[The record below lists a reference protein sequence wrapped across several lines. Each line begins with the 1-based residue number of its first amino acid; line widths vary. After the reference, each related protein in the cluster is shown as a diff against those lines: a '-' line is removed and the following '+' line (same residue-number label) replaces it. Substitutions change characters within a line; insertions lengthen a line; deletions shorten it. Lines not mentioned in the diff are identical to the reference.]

1 MAQRNPEVSDAE
13 LEVLKVLWEHGP
25 GTVRDVEAVL
35 RKNRK
40 RWAYTTILTLL
51 YRLQAKGYAKSDT
64 RGLAHVFS
72 AVVTRERLVRQRL
85 RDVAD
90 SLCEGAA
97 TPLLLALVEGQR
109 FSSEELEQ
117 FRKLLDELEA
127 KKRK

>member
-1 MAQRNPEVSDAE
+1 VAQRNPEVSDAE

-25 GTVRDVEAVL
+25 GTVRDVEASL
-35 RKNRK
+35 RQSKK
-40 RWAYTTILTLL
+40 RWAYTTVLTLL
-51 YRLQAKGYAKSDT
+51 HRLQAKGYVKSDK
-64 RGLAHVFS
+64 RELAHVFS

-97 TPLLLALVEGQR
+97 TPLVLALVEGQR

>member
-1 MAQRNPEVSDAE
+1 VAQRNPEVSDAE
-13 LEVLKVLWEHGP
+13 LEVLKVLWEHG
-25 GTVRDVEAVL
+25 DVEAVL
-35 RKNRK
+35 RQNKK
-40 RWAYTTILTLL
+40 RWVYTTVLTLL
-51 YRLQAKGYAKSDT
+51 HRLQAKGYVKSDK
-64 RGLAHVFS
+64 RELAHVFS
-72 AVVTRERLVRQRL
+72 PVVTRERLVRQRL

-117 FRKLLDELEA
+117 FRRLLDELEA